1 MRNPGVIGVLCMGL
15 AACGGKDAEQA
26 AAPLPPAL
34 GVLELP
40 ISLRAADAA
49 PSDFHKVEVNLTE
62 VRANDQIVIKL
73 ENGRVPAA
81 EKQDG
86 VITKLKAAL
95 QSPAH
100 PRITLAAHASLP
112 YETAAM
118 VLNSAAAAG
127 IHQLSF
133 QVRKAGAATDT
144 GWLTINGFQMTPRTY
159 DEVPISNVDPRN
171 WDDFANLWQQMH
183 DECRGSQT
191 ASCPYVPEAAAKG
204 GKLKIVLFA
213 AGSGVNL
220 NFERVGLSPEQLAAE
235 DKERKSKLA
244 DHKEDVIQ
252 GRMKQTDLEKE
263 LTEGDPASNASFQ
276 FRGREA
282 VTPPSTITQV
292 MQPLCGTRACGAVV
306 SAESPTMNALV
317 VQLIGAAFAD
327 GSAAPSL
334 AFEMPWT
341 EKPKPPPELAPEP
354 APEAAAAPAKKSAP
368 AKKKKK

>member
-1 MRNPGVIGVLCMGL
+1 LVVVLLGL
-15 AACGGKDAEQA
+15 AGCGGKDAEQA

-40 ISLRAADAA
+40 ISLRAADAS
-49 PSDFHKVEVNLTE
+49 PSDFHKVEINLTE

-100 PRITLAAHASLP
+100 SRITLAAHASLP

-159 DEVPISNVDPRN
+159 DEVPISNVDPRK
-171 WDDFANLWQQMH
+171 WDDFAGLWEQMH
-183 DECRGSQT
+183 NECRSSQT
-191 ASCPYVPEAAAKG
+191 ASCPYVPNAAAKG
-204 GKLKIVLFA
+204 GNLKIVLFA

-220 NFERVGLSPEQLAAE
+220 NFERVGLSPEELANE
-235 DKERKSKLA
+235 EKERKAKLA

-252 GRMKQTDLEKE
+252 GRMKQTDIEKE
-263 LTEGDPASNASFQ
+263 LTEGDPAADASFQ

-282 VTPPSTITQV
+282 VDPPSTITQV

-306 SAESPTMNALV
+306 SAESPTMMV
-317 VQLIGAAFAD
+317 RVISLIGAAFAD
-327 GSAAPSL
+327 GTAAPTL

-341 EKPKPPPELAPEP
+341 DKPKPPPEPAVAPEP
-354 APEAAAAPAKKSAP
+354 APEAAAAPAKKKAT